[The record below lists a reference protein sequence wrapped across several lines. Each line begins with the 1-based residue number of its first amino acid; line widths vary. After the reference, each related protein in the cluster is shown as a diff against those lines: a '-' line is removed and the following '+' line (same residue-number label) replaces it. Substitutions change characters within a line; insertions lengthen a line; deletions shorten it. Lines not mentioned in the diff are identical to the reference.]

1 MYMVMSRDQ
10 NAGRSYNM
18 KIDNTSYERAE
29 ELKYLEINLTYQN
42 SNSGRKCRI
51 FYLPVCYPK
60 I

>member
-1 MYMVMSRDQ
+1 
-10 NAGRSYNM
+10 M